1 MPKRKKQQRV
11 ILVIEEGKFDQVSID
26 LSFYPPLAGEKKFEE
41 LPIRDKEMQN
51 MAAQIG
57 KYVMERLAQNNKG
70 KFKEKANG

>member
-1 MPKRKKQQRV
+1 MPKIKKQQRV
-11 ILVIEEGKFDQVSID
+11 ILVIEEGKGDQVTIN

-41 LPIRDKEMQN
+41 LPMRDKEMQN

-57 KYVMERLAQNNKG
+57 KYVMERISQNNEG